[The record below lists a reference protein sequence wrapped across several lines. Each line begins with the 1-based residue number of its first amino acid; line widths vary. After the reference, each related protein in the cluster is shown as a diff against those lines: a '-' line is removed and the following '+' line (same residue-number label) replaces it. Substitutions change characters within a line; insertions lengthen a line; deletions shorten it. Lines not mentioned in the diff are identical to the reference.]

1 MFSAIVILLIW
12 TGDTVI
18 KTVINDPLPPTQTLS
33 QCYFR
38 GADILKVIYQ
48 ENHSIVEAK
57 AGCIEL
63 EIPKK
68 ENNDKVEKDV

>member
-12 TGDTVI
+12 TGDTVV

-68 ENNDKVEKDV
+68 EKAEEKSI